1 LVARPAAPPVEAEK
15 KTSVVEKETVTAII
29 VVPPVLTPE
38 PQLPPAEITTQIL
51 GNPEP
56 TAVTAKVV
64 TRMVATKLSK
74 TKTAGAYS
82 FALGMFEQGS
92 TKAITDS
99 ELVAGVK
106 VLSKT
111 PKVCTVS
118 TSFDQKSSKYVI
130 RVKGV
135 SNGQCLISAIDRGS
149 EVKAGS
155 SLQIKQQVTNIVRK
169 TS

>member
-1 LVARPAAPPVEAEK
+1 
-15 KTSVVEKETVTAII
+15 
-29 VVPPVLTPE
+29 VPPVLTPE
-38 PQLPPAEITTQIL
+38 PQLPPAEITTQVIA
-51 GNPEP
+51 NPEP
-56 TAVTAKVV
+56 AIVKAKIL

-74 TKTAGAYS
+74 VKTFGAYS
-82 FALGMFEQGS
+82 FSLGMFEQGS

-99 ELVAGVK
+99 QLVAGVK

-111 PKVCTVS
+111 PKVCTAS
-118 TSFDQKSSKYVI
+118 TSFDQKSSNYVI